1 MLVINKAIKRED
13 NAAARKLLKSLAK
26 RVRDNDGVEIK
37 LSFTLDSQTQW
48 FEDNRA
54 SFREWQVITVW
65 MIEIGVWKKEDQEE
79 EYYRW
84 YYGRNK

>member
-26 RVRDNDGVEIK
+26 RVRDNTGDEIK
-37 LSFTLDSQTQW
+37 LSFTLDSKTQW
-48 FEDNRA
+48 FEDKGT

-65 MIEIGVWKKEDQEE
+65 MIELGLWKKEDQEE
-79 EYYRW
+79 EYIKW
-84 YYGRNK
+84 YY